1 MRSFSVRVGRTRH
14 VLRLAAWAMTLSVSL
29 ACAGAAVAAAPPGRG
44 YEKVSPA
51 GKGGGEVI
59 HTWNVKPSGDGA
71 SYAGLA
77 AFDDSPTGGVAL
89 ISEYSGI
96 RGPSGWSVIDR
107 NPIVIGSA
115 GLFAAMF
122 PGAMT
127 DDYARMIGASLSQY
141 DPGDDDVNKGDIY
154 SVADALNV
162 DWLTQDIPAPG
173 DDADDAAGGALSS
186 DGGHFAF
193 QANPTAV
200 FPDPPDPPQVYER
213 TGGATRLVGI
223 APDDSP
229 LPGAVLGG
237 GRSQSGLAFIGVFP
251 EPTAMS
257 TDGSRIFFSDASSIA
272 GGGPA
277 RQVYVRENGTDTT
290 QISLSQATGSV
301 GDPADQDV
309 DFQVASTDGDRA
321 FLITDS
327 QLTDDASAGD
337 ANEGGNL
344 YVYDVSA
351 GELTSVAGPHV
362 LGVVKAADDGSRA
375 YFVARDALDPDATD
389 GAPNLYVWDDGDV
402 VFIGTLTEGD
412 SGLWGGF
419 FTGESMH
426 LAKTTPDGS
435 RMVFNSSADLTP
447 DNDGGFTQVYMYDV
461 AADDL
466 TCISCPPGTPT
477 TTPNG
482 FSGGSLDAMQNEL
495 NFNSVPGDITD
506 DGSTILFQSADPLV
520 PSDGNNRPDGY
531 LWVNGDRQLLGSG
544 TVPANV
550 TIGGMSN
557 DGKDVFF
564 NTRESL
570 VPIDIDGGEYDVYD
584 ARVGGGLPD
593 QQKLPAEP
601 CEGGECHP
609 GATGPSVFDPPATL
623 ETSGPGNVKA
633 GAAGFA
639 VRAISAAQRR
649 RLARTGHVT
658 IVAQVTRAG
667 RVSARA
673 LSRLRKRTRTI
684 GNASRRANG
693 PGLVK
698 VKLSLSRAARARLAQ
713 TGRLR
718 VTLRVSYSEVE
729 AASTTRF
736 TLRRAGGR

>member
-1 MRSFSVRVGRTRH
+1 MRAVPVRVGRIRY
-14 VLRLAAWAMTLSVSL
+14 VLRLGALMTALGVLL
-29 ACAGAAVAAAPPGRG
+29 ACAGTATAAAPPGRG

-59 HTWNVKPSGDGA
+59 HTWNVKPSGDA
-71 SYAGLA
+71 ATYAGLA

-127 DDYARMIGASLSQY
+127 DDYARMIAASLSQY
-141 DPGDDDVNKGDIY
+141 DAGDDDVNKGDFY
-154 SVADALNV
+154 SVANATTV

-173 DDADDAAGGALSS
+173 DDTADAAGGALSA
-186 DGGHFAF
+186 DGSHFTF
-193 QANPTAV
+193 QAAPSAGA
-200 FPDPPDPPQVYER
+200 PQVYER

-237 GRSQSGLAFIGVFP
+237 GRSQPGLAFIGAFP

-257 TDGSRIFFSDASSIA
+257 KDGSRIFFSDASSIS
-272 GGGPA
+272 GGGTA
-277 RQVYVRENGTDTT
+277 RQLYVRENGTDTT
-290 QISLSQATGSV
+290 QISLSQDSGSL

-309 DFQVASTDGDRA
+309 DFQVASADGDRVY
-321 FLITDS
+321 FITDAD
-327 QLTDDASAGD
+327 LTDGASAGD
-337 ANEGGNL
+337 PTQEGGNL
-344 YVYDVSA
+344 YVYDVSDD
-351 GELTSVAGPHV
+351 ELTSVSGTHV
-362 LGVVKAADDGSRA
+362 LGVVKGADDGSRA
-375 YFVARDALDPDATD
+375 YFVSRDALDPDATD
-389 GAPNLYVWDDGDV
+389 GAPNLYVWDNGDV
-402 VFIGTLTEGD
+402 VFIGTLSEADG
-412 SGLWGGF
+412 GLWGGF

-435 RMVFNSSADLTP
+435 RVVFNSSADLTP

-461 AADDL
+461 AADEI
-466 TCISCPPGTPT
+466 TCISCPPGPPT
-477 TTPNG
+477 GGGG
-482 FSGGSLDAMQNEL
+482 FTGGSLDAMQNEL

-520 PSDGNNRPDGY
+520 TSDSNNRPDGY

-544 TVPANV
+544 TVPSAV

-557 DGKDVFF
+557 DGQDVFF

-601 CEGGECHP
+601 CDGDECRP
-609 GATGPSVFDPPATL
+609 GAPSPSVFDPPATVDL
-623 ETSGPGNVKA
+623 NGPGNVK
-633 GAAGFA
+633 GTQAGFA

-649 RLARTGHVT
+649 RLARTGRIAVVARVT
-658 IVAQVTRAG
+658 EAG

-673 LSRLRKRTRTI
+673 LSRLKKRTRTI

-693 PGLVK
+693 PGLVR
-698 VKLSLSRAARARLAQ
+698 VRLSLSRAARARLAD

-718 VTLRVSYSEVE
+718 VTLRVSYSEV
-729 AASTTRF
+729 ATASSTRF